1 MTEELK
7 SNLILWANAY
17 ETPDFVASD
26 PVRFPRLVSDSMNLS
41 QLTDEERRRIE
52 TVAVIT
58 AWVSYGDR
66 KQIIK
71 TAEMLFDIVNR
82 KYLLEYGTYKRF
94 ENDNR
99 PLYRFFKWSDLFEVC
114 VRLSLIYSVYPT
126 LESYVSRLSENP
138 LTGLIDAFRGVSGF
152 PRDKSSACKRLCMML
167 RWLVRRDS
175 PVDIG
180 CWTSFDPAK
189 LIIPLD
195 THVHRMALNLGL
207 TKRKQADMR
216 TAIEVTEALKEV
228 FPDDPTRGDFALF
241 GYGIEHT
248 KIRKGE

>member
-7 SNLILWANAY
+7 NNLILWANAY

-26 PVRFPRLVSDSMNLS
+26 PVRFPRLVSDGMNLS
-41 QLTDEERRRIE
+41 RLTDEEQRRIE

-58 AWVSYGDR
+58 AWVSYGNR

-71 TAEMLFDIVNR
+71 TTEMLLDIVNR
-82 KYLLEYGTYKRF
+82 EGSLLKCFYRFKY
-94 ENDNR
+94 DDR
-99 PLYRFFKWSDLFEVC
+99 PLYRFFKWSDFSRLC
-114 VRLSLIYSVYPT
+114 VRLDSIYDLYPT
-126 LESYVSRLSENP
+126 LESGVLDLSNDP
-138 LTGLIDAFRGVSGF
+138 LTGLIGHFKGVKGF
-152 PRDKSSACKRLCMML
+152 PKDSTSACKRLCMML

-195 THVHRMALNLGL
+195 THVHRMALDLGL

-241 GYGIEHT
+241 GYGIAHT
-248 KIRKGE
+248 QKNK